1 MEAACAA
8 RSADVVSAMSAK
20 RMAPLKRKNVAK
32 VKVVGDLAVTGHLS
46 LMGIMA
52 FGPRMALI

>member
-1 MEAACAA
+1 LRGPVGGCGFG
-8 RSADVVSAMSAK
+8 DVGETDGV
-20 RMAPLKRKNVAK
+20 LKRKNVAK